1 MYASSDF
8 FLHKELADFFLKIQ
22 NFPFGDVKSKTKTGK
37 RGKRHLD

>member
-8 FLHKELADFFLKIQ
+8 FCIKNWPIFFSKIQ